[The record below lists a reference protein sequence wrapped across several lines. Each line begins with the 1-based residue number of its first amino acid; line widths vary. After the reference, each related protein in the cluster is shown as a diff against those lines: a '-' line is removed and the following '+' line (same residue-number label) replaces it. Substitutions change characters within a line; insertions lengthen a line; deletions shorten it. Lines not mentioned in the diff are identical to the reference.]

1 MAHICHDLRR
11 FSTLVG
17 SRALLCEV
25 IEIAIRGYAKSV
37 VQLFNTKELIHEWY
51 IHLQMRIVC
60 VGWKAPCLKKSFCTL
75 SLSSYQSPI
84 LIVDNQ
90 GVAQR
95 AHPNRRERWI
105 LKCTKLRQGICLANN
120 WFTYWILPHPI
131 CLPPKGH
138 DDDCRLRSMKHRVAQ
153 LLIWIILSY
162 IIFVHLW
169 PWYHLWFSMINPAEV
184 KQDLK
189 TVASGGKRKVY
200 QSHGLKWSLPKTI
213 RHVGEM
219 VFTTNAILKIA
230 LGL

>member
-25 IEIAIRGYAKSV
+25 IEITIRGYAKSA

-75 SLSSYQSPI
+75 SLSSYQSPM

-131 CLPPKGH
+131 CLPSKSKGH
-138 DDDCRLRSMKHRVAQ
+138 DNDCRLRSMKHRAAQ

-162 IIFVHLW
+162 IMFVHLW

-200 QSHGLKWSLPKTI
+200 QSHGLTWSLPKTI
-213 RHVGEM
+213 IDMWGKWSLQQTP
-219 VFTTNAILKIA
+219 FWK
-230 LGL
+230 

>member
-1 MAHICHDLRR
+1 
-11 FSTLVG
+11 
-17 SRALLCEV
+17 
-25 IEIAIRGYAKSV
+25 
-37 VQLFNTKELIHEWY
+37 
-51 IHLQMRIVC
+51 MRWMK
-60 VGWKAPCLKKSFCTL
+60 GPLPQKNHWSSSPKTCTL
-75 SLSSYQSPI
+75 SLSSYQSPM

-131 CLPPKGH
+131 CLPSKSKGH
-138 DDDCRLRSMKHRVAQ
+138 DNDCRLRSMKHRVAQ

-162 IIFVHLW
+162 IMFVHLW

-189 TVASGGKRKVY
+189 TVASGGKKEGVPIT
-200 QSHGLKWSLPKTI
+200 WA
-213 RHVGEM
+213 EM
-219 VFTTNAILKIA
+219 VFAKDH
-230 LGL
+230 